1 MQVSSLFCRPLRLC
15 PGTTVFLMPMMGI
28 FWKLPLK
35 GTEFRDHL
43 QGRAGWSCKGCV
55 QFETG
60 ECVWHQIS
68 EREILTLGTQILEL
82 ELRTNQLYLFLS
94 PFLFFSVLL
103 LSFQVH
109 NDCRRRFSK
118 ECWFG
123 SHRTSVIPPTALSDP
138 KGDGEYLNFNLRMYF
153 IGERGKVLRLG
164 KFLIKLLFSTSQTFW
179 GSKNVHICRDSS
191 CFFLDL

>member
-94 PFLFFSVLL
+94 PFLFFSVLPCPPGCNQTYFMDYL
-103 LSFQVH
+103 VSENHEQAGIKSPIIQKQLGQSLQ
-109 NDCRRRFSK
+109 
-118 ECWFG
+118 
-123 SHRTSVIPPTALSDP
+123 RTCPHTYTP
-138 KGDGEYLNFNLRMYF
+138 
-153 IGERGKVLRLG
+153 
-164 KFLIKLLFSTSQTFW
+164 
-179 GSKNVHICRDSS
+179 
-191 CFFLDL
+191 